1 VHITPAQ
8 RADIMPADPYAAEAS
23 AVKETVLVLTESM
36 HLLSLTRQECV
47 DSAIAVELPETFRS
61 PAARRAEQR
70 ASNTLLTLL
79 RNRWRLP
86 RPGPPARRTCLTA
99 AATTPCR
106 EVTAPPAKPRCLA
119 GSLSKAFPSDN
130 KNHATNT

>member
-1 VHITPAQ
+1 MLGRLCYADLLRAEEVTPPLWRTGQLRHVLPSGEVVHITPAQ

-61 PAARRAEQR
+61 PPARRAKQR
-70 ASNTLLTLL
+70 ASNTLLYSSRSSL
-79 RNRWRLP
+79 RIENMKFT
-86 RPGPPARRTCLTA
+86 G
-99 AATTPCR
+99 
-106 EVTAPPAKPRCLA
+106 
-119 GSLSKAFPSDN
+119 
-130 KNHATNT
+130 